1 MPLRCFLIFFFLN
14 YIQKKLGGGETHQKA
29 TESNIRFLG
38 LISKSMGL
46 DSKVYIRN
54 SGMAGLEFGGNFV
67 FKQILPF
74 LQEYSEWL
82 Y

>member
-1 MPLRCFLIFFFLN
+1 
-14 YIQKKLGGGETHQKA
+14 
-29 TESNIRFLG
+29 
-38 LISKSMGL
+38 MGL
-46 DSKVYIRN
+46 DSKIYIRN

>member
-1 MPLRCFLIFFFLN
+1 MFPYFFFFELHS
-14 YIQKKLGGGETHQKA
+14 KKIRGGETHQKA